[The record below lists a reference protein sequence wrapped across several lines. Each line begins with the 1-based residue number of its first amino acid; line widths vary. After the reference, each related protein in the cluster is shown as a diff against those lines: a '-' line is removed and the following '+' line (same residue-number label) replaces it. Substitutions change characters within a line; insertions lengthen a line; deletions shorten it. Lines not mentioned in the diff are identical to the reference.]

1 MKITNM
7 KKENKSKQKIAWSKT
22 KRSGND
28 ITNFIWKKCI
38 SITIPYNQTNINLNF
53 NYKNG
58 NKLEGEIMSFNGFKR
73 THHLQNWK

>member
-38 SITIPYNQTNINLNF
+38 SITIKQI
-53 NYKNG
+53 
-58 NKLEGEIMSFNGFKR
+58 
-73 THHLQNWK
+73 